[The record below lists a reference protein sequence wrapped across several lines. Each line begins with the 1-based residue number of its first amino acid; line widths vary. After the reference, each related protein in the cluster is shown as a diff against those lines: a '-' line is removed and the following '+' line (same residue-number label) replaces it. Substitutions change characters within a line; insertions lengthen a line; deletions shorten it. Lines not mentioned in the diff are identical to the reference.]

1 MDSTANSTFLG
12 TNLMSVAD
20 WATQYPFMDYFKSSR
35 DWLTH
40 TDSTWNT
47 KENDKLQLDDDGWVT
62 SLDGGQFTSVG
73 TLLPNDN
80 QGRRFVVLYEG
91 EGTIQYR
98 DGAQKDSG
106 ASKPGRD
113 VFYAKPGENINLRIT
128 ETDPSGSGDYLR
140 NIRVV
145 PEEHEAIAGQTFNPD
160 FLKSLEGYETLRFMD
175 WMETN
180 DSDQS
185 RWGNRPDANDSEYYG
200 QGVPVE
206 VMVELANETGIDPW
220 FTLPHKATDDYVR
233 NFAEY
238 VKENLDP
245 GLKVHVEFSNEVWN
259 GQFEQA
265 RYAKEQGN
273 QAFSTGSDSEKRQK
287 WFGQRTG
294 EITQIWDDVFG
305 ADKGRVIGVLGAQA
319 ANPNTAEKSL
329 EALQATGKSYQELG
343 IDAIAIAPYFGGY
356 IGSPKYQS
364 QVQSWTRD
372 ADGGMGK
379 LFKEITQGG
388 VLDGG
393 PEGGAIQLAKDWMD
407 NYATLADKA
416 GLDLV
421 AYEGGQHLVGHSGV
435 ENNSAITNLFI
446 KANRDPRIGEA
457 YKEYFD
463 TWQAVSDGGTFAN
476 YSDIYKAGKYGSWGI
491 RESLYQ
497 DSSPKFNAV
506 QDILQTTGASPE
518 STPPMTDPA
527 PPVVES
533 APDAEDVPD
542 EVAPDDII
550 SEDTVTDKPIADK
563 PVADKPIADMGD
575 DANGDAADPSSD
587 DAIDPAPPAG
597 EDGPDAGQDMAP
609 DTGSGMTPDG
619 GSNAGQDMAPD
630 ASAMNPIRVE
640 AEDMTLEGYRLE
652 ANDKVSGKQVI
663 SFRGGAT
670 DESGT
675 ASQTFDGPSGTY
687 DVVVSYVDETDGMAS
702 LEARL
707 NGETLEAWQLS
718 ETLGSAAIS
727 SDNQVQRTVATGVTL
742 EAGDTF
748 ELRGQEQS
756 FEHARVDYV
765 EFVPVGIPA
774 ANDAPPNASDDAP
787 SNDGMDDTVS
797 EGPTPGTP
805 QPEMPAP
812 ANPVSDSPMP
822 DLGSDMPSPSLT
834 LAQSPVSLSGNTL
847 KSIRFDYAITPDTM
861 MQLEFRSSGE
871 GSIQA
876 IGFDQDVFISESDR
890 QNMVKLSGTENWSV
904 AEDVSD
910 QVTAAGWQTLDVA
923 IGQVITG
930 DYDHLSLLN
939 IDGGQADLTGEFR
952 NIKLFEAPMGA
963 MTSERGSAPF
973 DDTAAAENP
982 LAALTPGEEAM
993 AA

>member
-1 MDSTANSTFLG
+1 MASTAKSTFLG
-12 TNLMSVAD
+12 TNLMGIAD

-40 TDSTWNT
+40 TNSTWNT
-47 KENDKLQLDDDGWVT
+47 KESDKLQLDDDGWVK

-98 DGAQKDSG
+98 DGAQKDGG

-145 PEEHEAIAGQTFNPD
+145 PEEYEAIAGQTFNPD
-160 FLKSLEGYETLRFMD
+160 FLDSLEGYDTLRFMD

-185 RWGNRPDANDSEYYG
+185 RWGARPDANDSEYYG

-245 GLKVHVEFSNEVWN
+245 NLKVHVEFSNEVWN

-265 RYAKEQGN
+265 GYAKDQGK

-287 WFGQRTG
+287 WIGQRTG

-329 EALQATGKSYQELG
+329 EALRATGKSYQELG

-388 VLDGG
+388 VLNGG
-393 PEGGAIQLAKDWMD
+393 PEGGAIQLAKDWME
-407 NYATLADKA
+407 NYAQLADKA
-416 GLDLV
+416 GLDLM

-435 ENNSAITNLFI
+435 ENNRDITNLFI

-463 TWQAVSDGGTFAN
+463 TWQEVSDGGTFAN

-497 DSSPKFNAV
+497 DSSPKFDAV
-506 QDILQTTGASPE
+506 QDILQATGVSPE
-518 STPPMTDPA
+518 PA
-527 PPVVES
+527 PPMVDSAPPVIDS
-533 APDAEDVPD
+533 APDAEDV
-542 EVAPDDII
+542 
-550 SEDTVTDKPIADK
+550 
-563 PVADKPIADMGD
+563 
-575 DANGDAADPSSD
+575 SD
-587 DAIDPAPPAG
+587 DAVT
-597 EDGPDAGQDMAP
+597 DGPVKEPANEPVDEPIKEPVDEPIKEPINEPANEP
-609 DTGSGMTPDG
+609 VNDTDVDSGSDVG
-619 GSNAGQDMAPD
+619 AAE
-630 ASAMNPIRVE
+630 PIRVE

-652 ANDKVSGKQVI
+652 TNDKVSGEQVI
-663 SFRGGAT
+663 SFRGGAKN
-670 DESGT
+670 ESGT
-675 ASQTFDGPSGTY
+675 ASQTFDGPAGTY
-687 DVVVSYVDETDGMAS
+687 DVVVSYVDEADGVAS
-702 LEARL
+702 LEASL
-707 NGETLEAWQLS
+707 NGETLETWQLS
-718 ETLGSAAIS
+718 ENLGSAAIS
-727 SDNQVQRTVATGVTL
+727 ASNQVQRKVATGVIL

-765 EFVPVGIPA
+765 EFVPVGGPVGGPA
-774 ANDAPPNASDDAP
+774 GDAPPTTSDQAP
-787 SNDGMDDTVS
+787 GEDGGSLPAPDSPTPDS
-797 EGPTPGTP
+797 PISDGPTP
-805 QPEMPAP
+805 
-812 ANPVSDSPMP
+812 DSPT
-822 DLGSDMPSPSLT
+822 PSPSLD
-834 LAQSPVSLSGNTL
+834 LAQTPIGLSGNAL
-847 KSIRFDYAITPDTM
+847 KSISFDYAITPDTM
-861 MQLEFRSSGE
+861 MQLEFRGSGT
-871 GSIQA
+871 GAIQA

-890 QNMVKLSGTENWSV
+890 QNMFKLSGTEDWAV

-910 QVTAAGWQTLDVA
+910 QVTATGWQTLDIAV
-923 IGQVITG
+923 GQTITG

-963 MTSERGSAPF
+963 MTAERGSAPF
-973 DDTAAAENP
+973 DDTAAADSP
-982 LAALTPGEEAM
+982 LAALTPQERAI
-993 AA
+993 AS